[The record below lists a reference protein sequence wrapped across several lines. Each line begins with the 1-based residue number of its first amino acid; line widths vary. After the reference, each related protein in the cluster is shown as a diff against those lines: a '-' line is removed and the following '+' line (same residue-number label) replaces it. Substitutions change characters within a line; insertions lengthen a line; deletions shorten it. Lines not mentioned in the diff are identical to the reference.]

1 MTDGQPKLPRYRE
14 IADDLRAAI
23 EGGEYTDGAS
33 LPSENDLS
41 ERYGVSRG
49 TIRQT
54 FAYLRAAGVVSS
66 RQGARRQVLLG
77 GPHTQPMTELVSF
90 SRWARSIGEVP
101 SGRTISAE
109 IVVPSPF
116 VAERLGLAEG
126 DNAFHVERVRLLS
139 GVATMV
145 ESTYFPQRLA
155 APILAMDL
163 DAESITDRLE
173 DYGVVFVDAEHSIEA
188 VAASDRI
195 AKLLDIDTGTPLL
208 RSIRRTTDPVGEVL
222 ECSFDSYVG
231 SAVAFFVRNSIE
243 VGAVSRVRTTPSN

>member
-1 MTDGQPKLPRYRE
+1 VTDGQPKLPRYRE

-77 GPHTQPMTELVSF
+77 GPRTQPMTELVSF
-90 SRWARSIGEVP
+90 SRWARSVGEVP
-101 SGRTISAE
+101 GSRTIGTGFAA
-109 IVVPSPF
+109 PSPF
-116 VAERLGLAEG
+116 IAGRLGLAEG
-126 DNAFHVERVRLLS
+126 DDAFHVERVRLLS
-139 GVATMV
+139 GVPTMV
-145 ESTYFPQRLA
+145 ESTYYPQRLA
-155 APILAMDL
+155 APLLAMDL
-163 DAESITDRLE
+163 DAGSITDRLE
-173 DYGVVFVDAEHSIEA
+173 EFGIVFVDAEHSIEA
-188 VAASDRI
+188 IAASERI
-195 AKLLDIDTGTPLL
+195 ATLLGIDTGAPLL

-243 VGAVSRVRTTPSN
+243 VGAVSRVRTTPSS